1 MSETT
6 ERFIRIYEGLVKEV
20 NNRAKMVGSHTFEI
34 EAATQRDQGVRRHRD
49 MLRYIRDIRHALQ
62 HPKHKAQGH
71 AVIVSPDFL
80 AEVEGILNY
89 LRNPPSANSVGVS
102 RKDMKTAKLTDQ
114 LGELADDMK
123 RTGFSHIPILDD
135 DDVVV
140 GVFNEAAIFDYLW
153 RDAEQI
159 VGRSMAIKDI
169 LPHCQLDAQHTESFR
184 FVKPGTSVDEL
195 IGMFRAVDTPT
206 NRVGAVFVTVKGR
219 ADKPVHRMITPWDV
233 LTVDGR

>member
-20 NNRAKMVGSHTFEI
+20 NNRAKMEGSHSFEI

-102 RKDMKTAKLTDQ
+102 RKDMKTAELTDQ

-123 RTGFSHIPILDD
+123 RTGFSHLPILDD
-135 DDVVV
+135 QNVLI

-153 RDAEQI
+153 HDAEQI
-159 VGRSMAIKDI
+159 VSRTMTIQDI
-169 LPHCQLDAQHTESFR
+169 FPHCQLDAQHTETFR
-184 FVKPGTSVDEL
+184 FVRPYTSVDDLTE
-195 IGMFRAVDTPT
+195 MFRAIETPT
-206 NRVGAVFVTVKGR
+206 SRVGAVFVTASGK
-219 ADKPVHRMITPWDV
+219 ADQPVHRLITPWDV
-233 LTVDGR
+233 MTVERR